1 MDNTPETDVEQSS
14 VEIKLIK
21 LDNNDMIIAQISE
34 DSYGEY
40 DLFMIDPVQVQIH
53 QFQHHGKII
62 ETYSLKPWIPLTD
75 DCVLEV
81 PYNKILNTSCPSDN
95 VIDRYIEF
103 LTDEEDLDF
112 NEVETKANLE
122 SNEEELTDYEDE
134 ELAELLDISKSSKP
148 TYH

>member
-134 ELAELLDISKSSKP
+134 ELAELLDISKSSKT

>member
-1 MDNTPETDVEQSS
+1 MDNTPKADVEESPI
-14 VEIKLIK
+14 EIKLIK
-21 LDNNDMIIAQISE
+21 LDNNDILIAQISE

-53 QFQHHGKII
+53 QFQHHGRII

-103 LTDEEDLDF
+103 LTDEDDLDF
-112 NEVETKANLE
+112 NESDTNLE
-122 SNEEELTDYEDE
+122 LDSNEEDLTDDEDD
-134 ELAELLDISKSSKP
+134 ELAEILDLSKSSKP